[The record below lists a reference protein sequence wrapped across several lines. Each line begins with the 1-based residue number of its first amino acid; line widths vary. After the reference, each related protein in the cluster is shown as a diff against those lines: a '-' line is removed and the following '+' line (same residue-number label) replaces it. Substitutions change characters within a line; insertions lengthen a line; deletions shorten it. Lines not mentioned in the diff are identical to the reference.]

1 MKARDLM
8 IGDYITFKD
17 ALEDKVILPVK
28 IVAIGYQWKGEED
41 EVLAQIGDDD
51 TCDTIVIDE
60 ECVGIPLTEEILDKN
75 GFRNIGGHWFDDN
88 SDYYELEVW
97 EYSDSIWRVIYHS
110 TELNIGDERVFIG
123 HVHELQHFLKL
134 CGIEKEIKL

>member
-1 MKARDLM
+1 MTTRDLM

-51 TCDTIVIDE
+51 TCDIIVIDE
-60 ECVGIPLTEEILDKN
+60 ECVGIPLTEEVLKKN
-75 GFRNIGGHWFDDN
+75 GFVGKEHYG
-88 SDYYELEVW
+88 ELLTGEWQILCDCFHVAAGCHDGW
-97 EYSDSIWRVIYHS
+97 QMDIPCR
-110 TELNIGDERVFIG
+110 L
-123 HVHELQHFLKL
+123 VHELQHAFRL

>member
-17 ALEDKVILPVK
+17 ALEDKVIPPVK

-51 TCDTIVIDE
+51 TCDIIVIDE
-60 ECVGIPLTEEILDKN
+60 ECVGIPLTDELLEKN
-75 GFRNIGGHWFDDN
+75 GFKPQGTGWI
-88 SDYYELEVW
+88 LE
-97 EYSDSIWRVIYHS
+97 DS
-110 TELNIGDERVFIG
+110 TGERIFNLCRISNAYCLLTAG
-123 HVHELQHFLKL
+123 MTLAFQHVHELQHLFRIA
-134 CGIEKEIKL
+134 GMTREIKL

>member
-1 MKARDLM
+1 MKAKDLM

-41 EVLAQIGDDD
+41 EVLVQIGDDD
-51 TCDTIVIDE
+51 TCDIIVIDE
-60 ECVGIPLTEEILDKN
+60 ECVGIPLTDELLEKN
-75 GFRNIGGHWFDDN
+75 GFVTKDFFSEFVDGKYRIL
-88 SDYYELEVW
+88 SDGKH
-97 EYSDSIWRVIYHS
+97 IAIIH
-110 TELNIGDERVFIG
+110 GDHADLDIPICF
-123 HVHELQHFLKL
+123 VHELQHAFRL

>member
-51 TCDTIVIDE
+51 TCDIIVIDE
-60 ECVGIPLTEEILDKN
+60 ESVGIPLTDELLEKN
-75 GFRNIGGHWFDDN
+75 GFKPQGTGWI
-88 SDYYELEVW
+88 LE
-97 EYSDSIWRVIYHS
+97 DSI
-110 TELNIGDERVFIG
+110 GERIFNLCRISNAYCLLTAG
-123 HVHELQHFLKL
+123 MTLAFQHVHELQHLFRIA
-134 CGIEKEIKL
+134 GMTREIKL